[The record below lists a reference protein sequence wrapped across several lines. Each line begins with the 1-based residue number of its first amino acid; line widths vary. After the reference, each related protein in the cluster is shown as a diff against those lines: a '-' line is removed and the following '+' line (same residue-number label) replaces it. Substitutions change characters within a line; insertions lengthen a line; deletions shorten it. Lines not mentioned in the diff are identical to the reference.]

1 MKKSLMFFIIMV
13 ISIDTACSQNEDISG
28 VEVRKQQV
36 FDNNCKE
43 IATASS
49 FEKNDTSSLAYC
61 DTFQA
66 PKFNLHLALGGVN
79 GVRIGLRSHIS
90 QNISLEFSAGIPI
103 THFIGGG
110 EKEERYS
117 LGINWHQSI
126 KSGLMFSLI
135 CSNIVQPNKSY
146 LLSIPNNRFFSY
158 LRLSGY
164 IGYFTDI
171 LPGFTYFIRG
181 GTVFFESVHFK
192 ERKNRFNL
200 IPSFDIGIGWNF
212 SS

>member
-1 MKKSLMFFIIMV
+1 MNKLLIFFIIIV
-13 ISIDTACSQNEDISG
+13 ISIDTTYSQNEDNFG
-28 VEVRKQQV
+28 VEGQKQLV
-36 FDNNCKE
+36 FGTNCKE
-43 IATASS
+43 IPTASI
-49 FEKNDTSSLAYC
+49 FEKKDTSSLTYD

-66 PKFNLHLALGGVN
+66 PKFNLHIALGGVS

-117 LGINWHQSI
+117 LGITWHQSI

-164 IGYFTDI
+164 IGYFSDI
-171 LPGFTYFIRG
+171 SPGFTYFIRG

-192 ERKNRFNL
+192 ERENRFNP
-200 IPSFDIGIGWNF
+200 IPTFDIGMGWNF
-212 SS
+212 SF